1 MKSLIAA
8 AVLGLVGSIAFAQAT
23 PVGLWRT
30 IDDETKQPKALVRIS
45 ESGGVVSGKIEKLF
59 DPAKQDSVC
68 DLCTDER
75 KGQKVIG
82 LTMIRNVKQDP
93 DDKSVWGGGE
103 ILDAAKGKTY
113 KTRLKPV
120 DGGKKMEVRG
130 YVGFF
135 YRTQVWE
142 RVE

>member
-8 AVLGLVGSIAFAQAT
+8 AVLGLMSSVALAQMS

-30 IDDETKQPKALVRIS
+30 IDDETKQPKAQVRIS
-45 ESGGVVSGKIEKLF
+45 ESGGVVTGKIEKLF
-59 DPAKQDSVC
+59 DPTKQDSVC
-68 DLCTDER
+68 DKCTDER
-75 KGQKVIG
+75 KNQKVVG
-82 LTMIRNVKQDP
+82 LTIIRNVKQDP
-93 DDKSVWGGGE
+93 DDKGLWTGGE
-103 ILDAAKGKTY
+103 ILDAGKGKTY

>member
-1 MKSLIAA
+1 MKSWMVA
-8 AVLGLVGSIAFAQAT
+8 AVLVGSAALAQAQMVPT
-23 PVGLWRT
+23 GLWKT
-30 IDDETKQPKALVRIS
+30 IDDETKQPKALVRIT
-45 ESGGVVSGKIEKLF
+45 ESGGVVTGKIEKLF

-75 KGQKVIG
+75 KNQKVIG
-82 LTMIRNVKQDP
+82 LTIIRNVKP
-93 DDKSVWGGGE
+93 DASDKALWTGGE

-120 DGGKKMEVRG
+120 DGGQKMEVRG
-130 YVGFF
+130 YIGFF

>member
-8 AVLGLVGSIAFAQAT
+8 AVLGWVAMSAQAQMVPT
-23 PVGLWRT
+23 GLWRT

-59 DPAKQDSVC
+59 DPAKQESVC
-68 DLCTDER
+68 DLCTDDR
-75 KGQKVIG
+75 KNQKVIG
-82 LTMIRNVKQDP
+82 LNIIRNVRQDA
-93 DDKSVWGGGE
+93 DDKALWTGGE

-113 KTRLKPV
+113 RTRLKPV

-130 YVGFF
+130 YIGFF